1 MAIAF
6 VADSEAG
13 SIGGTTVTTAGI
25 DTTGANLIVLEVVHL
40 QGTNPTVSDFYGNT
54 WTPLTLRNAG
64 GGHASR
70 LHYCLSPSVGS
81 GHTFTASQS
90 TSFPSIHVEAFSGV
104 GAYDQESGAGA
115 GSGTVQPGSLTPPS
129 NGALF
134 VCGLGNGGGSGATIN
149 SSFNKTSGLD
159 TSGGNHFGGAI
170 AYLIQGTAGAVN
182 PTWSSTNGGD
192 WTAVMATFTEAAAA
206 AGLVKRLLLMGVGA

>member
-1 MAIAF
+1 VAIAF
-6 VADSEAG
+6 IVDSEAG
-13 SIGGTTVTTAGI
+13 SSGGTSVTTAGV
-25 DTTGANLIVLEVVHL
+25 DTTGANLIVLNVVYL
-40 QGTNPTVSDFYGNT
+40 QGTSPAVSDSAGNT
-54 WTPLTLRNAG
+54 WTALTQRAAG
-64 GGHASR
+64 GGHSSR
-70 LHYCLSPSVGS
+70 LYYCLSPTTAAS
-81 GHTFTASQS
+81 HTFTASAS
-90 TSFPSIHVEAFSGV
+90 TSFPSIYAEAFSGV

-134 VCGLGNGGGSGATIN
+134 VCGLGNGGSSGATIN
-149 SSFNKTSGLD
+149 SSFNKTGGLD
-159 TSGGNHFGGAI
+159 TSPGNYFGGAI

-192 WTAVMATFTEAAAA
+192 WSSGMVTFTEAAAA